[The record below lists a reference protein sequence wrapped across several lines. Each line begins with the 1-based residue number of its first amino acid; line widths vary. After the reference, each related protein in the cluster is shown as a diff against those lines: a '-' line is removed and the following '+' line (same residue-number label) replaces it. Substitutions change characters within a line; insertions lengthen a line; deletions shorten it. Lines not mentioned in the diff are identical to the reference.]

1 MKIKDMPRFNRK
13 ESHFHM
19 QNMIDGFLNYFQEHS
34 CIKHEPVKISSGI
47 DPSVR
52 FIGSHISVLKP
63 YFLNDN
69 IPTGGYVMSQPCIR
83 TRNLKNYEKLS
94 KISYSLSDGLSKVDK
109 KVNVACICGMGGD
122 LVSYII
128 ENKIDVARRLDYLI
142 LEANSKNEI
151 LRKKISDLKFEII
164 DEDIVYDKKKY
175 YQIMKIRYNEEAPK
189 LSQVEILL
197 GPILIKKHNQIF
209 IDYLHNQLQ
218 TIHAIMEKNQVLSE
232 KLNNKKTIMEEIL
245 NETI

>member
-1 MKIKDMPRFNRK
+1 M
-13 ESHFHM
+13 
-19 QNMIDGFLNYFQEHS
+19 L
-34 CIKHEPVKISSGI
+34 
-47 DPSVR
+47 SVR
-52 FIGSHISVLKP
+52 LQQILRYINPTDKIADIGCDHGYLAIGAIEKGVKYVQLIDNKAAPLSVAKK
-63 YFLNDN
+63 
-69 IPTGGYVMSQPCIR
+69 
-83 TRNLKNYEKLS
+83 NLKNYEKLS

-142 LEANSKNEI
+142 LEANSKNEV

-218 TIHAIMEKNQVLSE
+218 TIHAIMEKNQVLPE

>member
-1 MKIKDMPRFNRK
+1 MKQNKSIHADHRKRVKARFMEYGFSGFEDHEILEMLLYYALPRKDTN
-13 ESHFHM
+13 
-19 QNMIDGFLNYFQEHS
+19 I
-34 CIKHEPVKISSGI
+34 
-47 DPSVR
+47 
-52 FIGSHISVLKP
+52 IGH
-63 YFLNDN
+63 
-69 IPTGGYVMSQPCIR
+69 
-83 TRNLKNYEKLS
+83 KL
-94 KISYSLSDGLSKVDK
+94 
-109 KVNVACICGMGGD
+109 
-122 LVSYII
+122 I